1 MDPRRRPDP
10 GRALA
15 MRRITLLPNLLT
27 LANAFCGLL
36 AVSKGIDALAHSQ
49 AEAAVFY
56 PKIETAALLIFLGMV
71 FDALDGRV
79 ARITGG
85 ASEFGAQLDSFSDL
99 LTFGIAPAVL
109 AKVLIEH
116 DGPLSGYTGNARL
129 HFLAAAFFALMAIL
143 RLARFNLETEPEEAS
158 HREFQGLPTP
168 AAAGCVASTVLFY
181 LTLSRRELEV
191 SDGSPTPVGWLMSS
205 FPDVE
210 IQFPA
215 WFFAAFALWLP
226 CLGMLMVSRVRYAH
240 VPSALT
246 RRSQFPVLVGVVAVA
261 LLLFAAPAPM
271 LFIAF
276 NGFCLAGAARL
287 AWLRLRSRGHQHV
300 EGKAQP

>member
-1 MDPRRRPDP
+1 
-10 GRALA
+10 

-36 AVSKGIDALAHSQ
+36 AISKGIDALAHSQ

-56 PKIETAALLIFLGMV
+56 PKLESAALLIFLGMV

-99 LTFGIAPAVL
+99 LTFGVAPAVL

-129 HFLAAAFFALMAIL
+129 HFLGAAFFALMAIL
-143 RLARFNLETEPEEAS
+143 RLARFNLETEPDEGS
-158 HREFQGLPTP
+158 HQEFQGLPTP
-168 AAAGCVASTVLFY
+168 AAAGCVASTVLVY
-181 LTLSRRELEV
+181 LTLSRRELEI

-205 FPDVE
+205 FPDVQ

-215 WFFAAFALWLP
+215 WFFAGFALWLP
-226 CLGMLMVSRVRYAH
+226 LLGVLMISRVRYAH
-240 VPSALT
+240 VASALT
-246 RRSQFPVLVGVVAVA
+246 RRSQFSVLVGVVAVA

-271 LFIAF
+271 LFLAF
-276 NGFCLAGAARL
+276 NGFCLLGVARL
-287 AWLRLRSRGHQHV
+287 AWVRMHARGKSAP
-300 EGKAQP
+300 EGVRHP